1 MSKNLNDKSPLLDT
15 NVFIEYE
22 ISEAV
27 LSKMYLSTVVLYE
40 LIAANIDDS
49 TLDLYS
55 SWKKAYNDSHLL
67 LTPTM
72 SDWFESSKLIR
83 NLLRGQKSKTKGY
96 VQKITSAQQQQ
107 NDALIARTTFL
118 HNCFVV
124 TNNVK
129 DFEKFLPYL
138 KGLIIV
144 PSSYFFD
151 S

>member
-1 MSKNLNDKSPLLDT
+1 MSKKLHAKSPLLDT
-15 NVFIEYE
+15 NVFIQFD
-22 ISEAV
+22 ISEAI
-27 LSKMYLSTVVLYE
+27 LEKMYLSSVVLYE
-40 LIAANIDDS
+40 LIACDIDDS
-49 TLDLYS
+49 TKNKYS
-55 SWKKAYNDSHLL
+55 AWKKTYNESNQL
-67 LTPTM
+67 LTPTTD
-72 SDWFESSKLIR
+72 DWFECSKLIR

-107 NDALIARTTFL
+107 NDTLIARSAAL
-118 HNCFVV
+118 HNCFIV

-129 DFEKFLPYL
+129 DFEKFLPYM